1 MIKAI
6 MIRTMGIAKLML
18 SRDIIF
24 SCTTDNRITIK
35 KLAVIIKPDQ
45 VRRKVTSCLMER
57 FGSGVEP
64 AASLCEYSNSQ
75 I

>member
-1 MIKAI
+1 

-35 KLAVIIKPDQ
+35 KLAVIIIYEQQSLAANFPS
-45 VRRKVTSCLMER
+45 VIENYFRKYLKGEN
-57 FGSGVEP
+57 F
-64 AASLCEYSNSQ
+64 LLN
-75 I
+75 